1 MRKESPSVD
10 HAAAHWQASE
20 PWVRLGTRTATLM
33 FAGLIGISLVV
44 SIAGAVLAPGTVTV
58 EGNYKAIQHL
68 DGGIVS
74 RINVRN
80 GDLVKRGDVLLRLED
95 TTAQANLAIVMSRL
109 NDFMIQQARLVAERD
124 RAAEFALPEA
134 VKPFAAD
141 PQIKDMLATQQ
152 SLFAARRASHL
163 GELAVLRQ
171 RLEQVQA
178 ELSGQQ
184 IELKSRRR
192 QLELANKELKS
203 VEPLFAKGFAN
214 QQRLGGLQ
222 REQARLEGDVGRLIA
237 DIARNRGAIAE
248 AELKI
253 AQSEKDFTQKIVD
266 ELRQVQMQL
275 SETEEQRK
283 TLADKLQRIEIRASD
298 SGRVHALSANTEGGV
313 IQAGTQIMQIIPDGE
328 RLVIEAQVPPQDI
341 DKVRS
346 GLTAM
351 IRFPAFDAR
360 STPRLS
366 GKVSTVS
373 AAELTTQQGR
383 TYFTARIEIP
393 AQEIA
398 RIGTAHKLVPGMPA
412 EVYIETG
419 SRSILSYFMKPLTD
433 AMSRSFRD

>member
-1 MRKESPSVD
+1 MLKRALGSGRPSSD
-10 HAAAHWQASE
+10 WQASE
-20 PWVRLGTRTATLM
+20 PWVRLGTRSAVVM
-33 FAGLIGISLVV
+33 FGGLVLVSLFV

-95 TTAQANLAIVMSRL
+95 TTAQANLAIVASRV

-124 RAAEFALPEA
+124 RKAEIALPEA
-134 VKPFAAD
+134 VKPFAED
-141 PQIKDMLATQQ
+141 PQVKDILATQQ
-152 SLFAARRASHL
+152 SLFDARRASHL

-184 IELKSRRR
+184 VELKSRRR
-192 QLELANKELKS
+192 QLDLANKELKD

-253 AQSEKDFTQKIVD
+253 TQGEKDFTQKVVD
-266 ELRQVQMQL
+266 ELRKVQTQL
-275 SETEEQRK
+275 SETDEQRK

-298 SGRVHALSANTEGGV
+298 SGRVHALAANTEGGV

-346 GLTAM
+346 GLPAM
-351 IRFPAFDAR
+351 VRFPAFDAR

-373 AAELTTQQGR
+373 AAEITTQQGR

-398 RIGTAHKLVPGMPA
+398 RIGAAHKLVPGMPA
-412 EVYIETG
+412 EVYIETVT
-419 SRSILSYFMKPLTD
+419 RSILSYFLKPLTD